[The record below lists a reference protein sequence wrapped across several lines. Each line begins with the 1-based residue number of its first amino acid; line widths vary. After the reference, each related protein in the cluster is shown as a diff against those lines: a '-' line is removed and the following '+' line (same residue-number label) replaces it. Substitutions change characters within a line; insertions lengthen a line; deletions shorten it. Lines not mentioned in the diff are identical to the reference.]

1 MDVISDDGDV
11 RMMEGVLV
19 FKRRASPAER
29 DIDSSCLSIIWFELR
44 KLINMPERRDLK
56 KTKQSRLF

>member
-1 MDVISDDGDV
+1 
-11 RMMEGVLV
+11 MMEGVLV
-19 FKRRASPAER
+19 FKRRALPAER

-44 KLINMPERRDLK
+44 KLINMPERRDFK